1 MKAILLLEDG
11 RTFEGESIGASG
23 TTIGETVFATAMTGY
38 QEMLTD
44 PSFAGQL
51 LTLTYPLIGNY
62 GVNPE
67 DVESSKIQV
76 EGFIVRELCERP
88 SNWRM
93 SLSLKDYLRQ
103 NGIVSMQGV
112 DTRALTRHLRV
123 RGVMMGAI
131 STELTTSELRA
142 ELDKAPNYG
151 EINFV
156 ERVSTKV
163 AYEWA
168 GDECSRLPSTHPL
181 PSGQESQEM
190 SPSAPGGEGKVVPVC
205 PSSGESKA
213 FSPRKGEGE
222 GQRYHVALV
231 DMGIKRNIARCLAR
245 EGCRVTILPH
255 NASAHDVLALNP
267 DGVVFS
273 PGPGD
278 PKMLTRG
285 VETMHKLIGKLPIMG
300 ICLGHQMLGLALGGD
315 TFKLKFGHRGANH
328 PVKNLL
334 TGKVSITAQNHGY
347 AVDPEKLSSDVQ
359 VERINLNDDTVEGLR
374 HKSLPIFSIQYHPE
388 ASAGPLD
395 ERYLFR
401 DFVEMLAAQ
410 H

>member
-1 MKAILLLEDG
+1 MKAVLLLEDG
-11 RTFEGESIGASG
+11 MVFEGESIGAPG
-23 TTIGETVFATAMTGY
+23 TTVGEVVFATAMTGY

-44 PSFAGQL
+44 PSFAGQI
-51 LTLTYPLIGNY
+51 LTLTYPLVGNY
-62 GVNPE
+62 GVNSE

-76 EGFIVRELCERP
+76 EGFVVRELCEAP

-93 SLSLKDYLRQ
+93 GLSLRDYLIHH
-103 NGIVSMQGV
+103 GIVSMQGV

-123 RGVMMGAI
+123 RGVMMAAM
-131 STELTTSELRA
+131 STELTTSELRT

-156 ERVSTKV
+156 ERVSTKA
-163 AYEWA
+163 AYEWT
-168 GDECSRLPSTHPL
+168 GDECSRLLAVPPPTHH
-181 PSGQESQEM
+181 
-190 SPSAPGGEGKVVPVC
+190 VV
-205 PSSGESKA
+205 
-213 FSPRKGEGE
+213 
-222 GQRYHVALV
+222 LV
-231 DMGIKRNIARCLAR
+231 DMGVKRNIARCLAK
-245 EGCRVTILPH
+245 EGCRVTIVPH
-255 NASAHDVLALNP
+255 NATADDVLALKP

-278 PKMLTRG
+278 PKMLTAG
-285 VETMHKLIGKLPIMG
+285 IETMRNLIGRLPIMG

-347 AVDPEKLSSDVQ
+347 AVDPEKLSKDVQ
-359 VERINLNDDTVEGLR
+359 VERINLNDGTVEGLR
-374 HKSLPIFSIQYHPE
+374 HKTLPIFSIQYHPE

-395 ERYLFR
+395 EGYLFKE
-401 DFVEMLAAQ
+401 FVGTLGAQ
-410 H
+410 HPN